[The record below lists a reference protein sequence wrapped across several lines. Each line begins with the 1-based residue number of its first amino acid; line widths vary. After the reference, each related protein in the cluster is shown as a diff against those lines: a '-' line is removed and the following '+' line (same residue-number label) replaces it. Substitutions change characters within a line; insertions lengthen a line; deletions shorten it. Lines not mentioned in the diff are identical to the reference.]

1 VNAVAASYRVT
12 RRHQANCNFVDG
24 WPLNTQVIHLRI
36 QVGNLLRKSVAL
48 SVTTAVSV
56 ESTDIFS
63 LLPKDGPGDLIGHDA
78 RSMLV
83 PMRTV
88 ASARTTPLAIV
99 GPQHSES
106 RTGLTVDGTAPPK
119 FSKRKWPFY
128 AFAIGYA
135 LFAVTTASAS
145 ILILAAAIRPH

>member
-1 VNAVAASYRVT
+1 LSN
-12 RRHQANCNFVDG
+12 
-24 WPLNTQVIHLRI
+24 
-36 QVGNLLRKSVAL
+36 SVAL
-48 SVTTAVSV
+48 SFATVVPA
-56 ESTDIFS
+56 EGADIG
-63 LLPKDGPGDLIGHDA
+63 LPFPEDGPGPLIGHDA
-78 RSMLV
+78 RFMSV
-83 PMRTV
+83 PMRAV
-88 ASARTTPLAIV
+88 APAHDTPFAIV

-106 RTGLTVDGTAPPK
+106 RTGLTIDGTAPPK